1 MSEDGQDAGFEA
13 GSVQFFL
20 SSLTKKVD
28 PHRENEHYDEETE
41 RQYMKVVSL
50 FFHP

>member
-1 MSEDGQDAGFEA
+1 MNGDGQDAGFA

-20 SSLTKKVD
+20 SSLTKIVD
-28 PHRENEHYDEETE
+28 PHCENEHHDEEME
-41 RQYMKVVSL
+41 RQYMNVVSL